1 MEHCHCMSM
10 WALHMQLQLHF
21 KSYPIQLPD
30 PDIQWPCMALSALHH
45 GPWHELG
52 ARLAPHCAAFYM

>member
-21 KSYPIQLPD
+21 KSYPIQ
-30 PDIQWPCMALSALHH
+30 MANGHAWRSVRCTMAHGMSWGPALRHI
-45 GPWHELG
+45 
-52 ARLAPHCAAFYM
+52 APHFYM